1 MLRVRR
7 RGATRTTP
15 FLLVAALITS
25 WTVIP
30 SSAGALTIAQTQ
42 AEIANLSAA
51 LAQQEKTSEITAN
64 KYDAEKANLASIIVN
79 IANLQG
85 LEVQKHA
92 AIVVTSKKLV
102 TAVVRAYVLGAAD
115 AQILSLFNQNV
126 VRSDAT
132 KVYQDQVIG
141 NLNKLK
147 NTYTRQKI
155 SLQNTVAKV
164 AVQRQKASS
173 ATYQLKTLLDQNIQ
187 LANSTQATLTSVTTQ
202 LKSEIIAYEIQAG
215 VAAAKAK
222 NTAGE
227 ENAIAAA
234 SAVGG
239 QNAANEV
246 INAIQAAIKTPTLIE
261 VAGTAAGNKAV
272 AAAEHQIGVHYV
284 WGGETPGVG
293 FDCSGLV
300 QWAWAQAGV
309 TIPRT
314 TESQYPVMHRV
325 TLQDLQPGDL
335 LFYYNLDSDHQV
347 DHVVMYVGSGPWG
360 VDTTIAAAHS
370 GTNVAFAP
378 FFTGGFIGA
387 ERP

>member
-1 MLRVRR
+1 MLRLRR

-15 FLLVAALITS
+15 VLLVAALITS

-147 NTYTRQKI
+147 NTYTRQKL
-155 SLQNTVAKV
+155 SLENTVAKV
-164 AVQRQKASS
+164 AVQRQNAST
-173 ATYQLKTLLDQNIQ
+173 ATYQLKTLLNQNIQ
-187 LANSTQATLTSVTTQ
+187 LENSTQATLTSVTKE

-222 NTAGE
+222 NT
-227 ENAIAAA
+227 
-234 SAVGG
+234 
-239 QNAANEV
+239 
-246 INAIQAAIKTPTLIE
+246 
-261 VAGTAAGNKAV
+261 
-272 AAAEHQIGVHYV
+272 
-284 WGGETPGVG
+284 
-293 FDCSGLV
+293 
-300 QWAWAQAGV
+300 
-309 TIPRT
+309 
-314 TESQYPVMHRV
+314 
-325 TLQDLQPGDL
+325 
-335 LFYYNLDSDHQV
+335 
-347 DHVVMYVGSGPWG
+347 
-360 VDTTIAAAHS
+360 
-370 GTNVAFAP
+370 
-378 FFTGGFIGA
+378 
-387 ERP
+387 